1 MTAEQTY
8 ETALIEYGTFMVAG
22 VTEPATEASDFSLWW
37 KKLYD
42 RLGEA
47 ETEAEAQL
55 ATQRLAAVEK
65 LQRVGVVMPD
75 ADDSGVTYTAG
86 FIVPGGIKDVAALGL
101 TGVVVPGAMYA
112 TALVEGPLVPGLPP
126 AHVKAGF
133 EYLAQTFIPSKNLTP
148 TGVCLEVYGPGDTGE
163 QNYRMYLWQAVTGLP
178 A

>member
-8 ETALIEYGTFMVAG
+8 ETALIEYGAFTVAG
-22 VTEPATEASDFSLWW
+22 VTAPASEASDFSLWW

-42 RLGEA
+42 TLGAGETAA
-47 ETEAEAQL
+47 ESQRAA
-55 ATQRLAAVEK
+55 QRLAAVEK

-75 ADDSGVTYTAG
+75 ADDSGLTYTAG

-101 TGVVVPGAMYA
+101 TGVVVPGAVYA
-112 TALVEGPLVPGLPP
+112 TALVEGPLVPGVQP

-148 TGVCLEVYGPGDTGE
+148 TGVCLEVYGPGDVQG
-163 QNYRMYLWQAVTGLP
+163 QDYRMYLWQAVTGS
-178 A
+178 AR